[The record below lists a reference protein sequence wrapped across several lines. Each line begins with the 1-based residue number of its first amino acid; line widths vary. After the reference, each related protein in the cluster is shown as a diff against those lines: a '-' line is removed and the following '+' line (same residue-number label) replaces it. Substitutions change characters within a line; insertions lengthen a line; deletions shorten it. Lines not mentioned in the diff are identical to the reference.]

1 MAQVLEGLTR
11 REALLDV
18 VLTNAEEKNREVIYN
33 IREVKT
39 GGSLGCSDHALVE
52 FVILKNGLAKA
63 ESGLCASGEQ
73 TSVRSRNC
81 WMGSPGKLSLRA
93 WVQNRAV

>member
-52 FVILKNGLAKA
+52 FVILKNGGLAKSRA
-63 ESGLCASGEQ
+63 RACASGKQ
-73 TSVRSRNC
+73 TSSCLRNC
-81 WMGSPGKLSLRA
+81 
-93 WVQNRAV
+93 